1 MTQEKNLTETLLDD
15 LQDLI
20 RILKEH
26 VQYDDDPDGELS
38 GEAIGIKTCEN
49 AILFIKE
56 SMKGLPPKVKDKTFF
71 IGLT

>member
-1 MTQEKNLTETLLDD
+1 MAQERNLTETLLDD

-20 RILKEH
+20 RILEEH
-26 VQYDDDPDGELS
+26 TQYDNSDEELS
-38 GEAIGIKTCEN
+38 GEAKGIKTCEN